1 MAGTVVICFTDIVD
15 STQLLSRIGD
25 EAFDEV
31 RRRHFEALER
41 QVDAHGGEV
50 VKSLGDGLM
59 TAFGSASDAVSAG
72 VAMQRAVHAASRSE
86 TEAVSVR
93 VGISAGDATQEEDG
107 DWFGTPVVESAR
119 LCSAAA
125 SGQILVSEV
134 VRLLA
139 GSRGGHDF
147 RSVGT
152 LELKGLP
159 EPVGAAEVVWTP
171 AAATLAV
178 PLPGPLAPDEG
189 ELPFSGRADA
199 LEELRVQ
206 WKAAAAGERRVV
218 MIAGEPGVGKTR
230 LVSELARAVHADGAL
245 VLLGRT
251 DEHVDAPY
259 GPWREALRALVRSA
273 PDEVIER
280 HVAEHRGELARIV
293 PDLERRVEG
302 LAAPVA
308 TDPETERLLLFEAVS
323 GFLADA
329 STETPVLL
337 VLDDLHWADR
347 SSLQLLFHV
356 LRADAPAALLVM
368 ATYRDTDLDRAHPLS
383 TTLADLRRQRGAS
396 RLALTGID
404 GEGMNDLLAA
414 AGGHDLDDAAR
425 AFSDALWRETEGN
438 PFFVGEVLRHLTE
451 TGGLVQDGGRWRAGA
466 SFEQAG
472 LPEGV
477 REVIGRRLEVLP
489 EATNAILGVASVI
502 GREFD
507 VSLVAEVAEEPIE
520 GILEALEPAER
531 ARLISETPSRPGRYT
546 FAHALVRTV
555 LIDELGTNRRV
566 RLHRAAGIALESQ
579 TDPPLGELAYH
590 FGEAA
595 VMGETERAVGYLSG
609 AAEQAL
615 ELAAAE
621 DAVTLARRALE
632 AADLGRS
639 EDTTRA
645 RLLLL
650 LGRALDATGEF
661 DDADVAVTDAFT
673 RAVAGGD
680 VDGATAAAIE
690 YGGLGFLWRGY
701 GDEHGPAQ
709 LRVVLD
715 LLPPGDSTV
724 RARVLARLGIWLMS
738 APGDEGAR
746 VAREAYD
753 MAVRVDDPVARQAA
767 ASGVAAMARS
777 LDPREQLTFS
787 EEAVALR
794 AVGGVTATL
803 EASMSVAEARLALG
817 DLVGVDR
824 AIVERAAVFDTSGIA
839 GLPSH
844 QTAYRIGTG
853 GVRAVQALI
862 RGDLEEVEHLI
873 DELEDLPAANPASLG
888 ITTMTGR
895 VQIRYLRGD
904 WAGASE
910 VWEEVRRVGGLLA
923 APYFG
928 YVGTGSPLARARAHW
943 EEWSAL
949 EPLFPEWTKPAST
962 GVIAET
968 LRRLEAR
975 DASAQLLAKY
985 ADHAGTYFTNSTSWF
1000 YGPFDTALGILAM
1013 TAGVLDD
1020 AVMHLT
1026 NAVARCEDIDSPTFG
1041 AIARLE
1047 LATALRVRDAAGDE
1061 ERAASAS
1068 ADARRLAERVG
1079 MPGWIERIDRLD
1091 SGDLEPWRI
1100 ETA

>member
-1 MAGTVVICFTDIVD
+1 MAGTVIICFTDIVD
-15 STQLLSRIGD
+15 STALQSRLGD
-25 EAFDEV
+25 EAMDDV

-50 VKSLGDGLM
+50 VKNLGDGLM

-86 TEAVSVR
+86 SEAVAVR
-93 VGISAGDATQEEDG
+93 VGISAGDATQEDG

-125 SGQILVSEV
+125 PGQILVSEV
-134 VRLLA
+134 VRLLS
-139 GSRGGHDF
+139 GSRGGHEF

-159 EPVGAAEVVWTP
+159 EPVGAAEVAWTP

-178 PLPGPLAPDEG
+178 PLPGPLTPDEG

-199 LEELRVQ
+199 LEELRTQ

-251 DEHVDAPY
+251 DEHIDAPY

-293 PDLERRVEG
+293 PDLERRVDG
-302 LAAPVA
+302 LTPPIV

-323 GFLADA
+323 GLISEV

-347 SSLQLLFHV
+347 SSLLLLFHL
-356 LRADAPAALLVM
+356 LRADAPAAVLVL

-396 RLALTGID
+396 RLALAGLDAEGID
-404 GEGMNDLLAA
+404 DLLAA
-414 AGGHDLDDAAR
+414 AGGQELDETDREFAANLR
-425 AFSDALWRETEGN
+425 RETEGN

-451 TGGLVQDGGRWRAGA
+451 TGGLVQQDGRWRAGA
-466 SFEQAG
+466 SLDAAG

-477 REVIGRRLEVLP
+477 REVIGRRLAVLP
-489 EATNAILGVASVI
+489 EATNVTLGVASVL
-502 GREFD
+502 GREFE
-507 VSLVAEVAEEPIE
+507 VSLVAEVAEEPV
-520 GILEALEPAER
+520 GAILEALEPAEQ
-531 ARLISETPSRPGRYT
+531 ARLISETPGRPGRYT
-546 FAHALVRTV
+546 FSHALVRTV
-555 LIDELGTNRRV
+555 LVDELGTNRRV
-566 RLHRAAGIALESQ
+566 RLHQAAGIALEAQ
-579 TDPPLGELAYH
+579 PDPPLGELAYH

-595 VMGETERAVGYLSG
+595 VMGETERAVRYASA

-621 DAVTLARRALE
+621 EAVTLARRALE

-639 EDTTRA
+639 DDATRVQ
-645 RLLLL
+645 LLLL

-661 DDADVAVTDAFT
+661 VEGAAAIADAFT
-673 RAVAGGD
+673 RAIASGD
-680 VDGATAAAIE
+680 VDAATAAATE
-690 YGGLGFLWRGY
+690 YGGMASPWHAY
-701 GDEHGPAQ
+701 GDERGPAQ
-709 LRVVLD
+709 LRAVLE
-715 LLPPGDSTV
+715 LLPAGDSTA
-724 RARVLARLGIWLMS
+724 RARVLARLGVWLMS
-738 APGDEGAR
+738 APGDEGAC

-753 MAVRVDDPVARQAA
+753 MAVRVDDAQARQAA
-767 ASGVAAMARS
+767 ATGVAAMARS
-777 LDPREQLTFS
+777 LDPRVQLVFS

-794 AVGGVTATL
+794 AAGGLSATL
-803 EASMSVAEARLALG
+803 EASMSVIEARLALG
-817 DLVGVDR
+817 DLAGVD
-824 AIVERAAVFDTSGIA
+824 AAMADRAAVFETSGTT

-844 QTAYRIGTG
+844 QAAYRIGTD
-853 GVRAVQALI
+853 GVRLVQALI
-862 RGDLEEVEHLI
+862 RGDLREAEQLI
-873 DELEDLPAANPASLG
+873 DGLEDLPAANPVTKG
-888 ITTMTGR
+888 ITTVTGR

-910 VWEEVRRVGGLLA
+910 GWDEVRRVGGLMA
-923 APYFG
+923 TPYFG
-928 YVGTGSPLARARAHW
+928 YVGTGGDLDRLRAHW

-949 EPLFPEWTKPAST
+949 EPVFPEWTKPAST
-962 GVIAET
+962 GVIAEA
-968 LRRLEAR
+968 LRRLEAHE
-975 DASAQLLAKY
+975 DSAVLLAKY
-985 ADHAGTYFTNSTSWF
+985 AHHAGTYFTNSTSWF
-1000 YGPFDTALGILAM
+1000 YGPFDTALGILSM
-1013 TAGVLDD
+1013 TAGNLND

-1026 NAVARCEDIDSPTFG
+1026 NAVARCDDIESPTFG

-1047 LATALRVRDAAGDE
+1047 LATALRLRNAPGDA
-1061 ERAASAS
+1061 ERAATMS
-1068 ADARRLAERVG
+1068 ADARQLAERVG
-1079 MPGWIERIDRLD
+1079 MPGWIERIDCLEA
-1091 SGDLEPWRI
+1091 GDLEPWRL
-1100 ETA
+1100 ETN